1 MINVLNKVSIV
12 TGSYHQSSSTL
23 YALCSCISVHLANR
37 RPRSSWSDILA
48 VCDRMNKNT
57 QRTEHDCI
65 LRVEQ
70 LSGSH

>member
-48 VCDRMNKNT
+48 VCDRM
-57 QRTEHDCI
+57 
-65 LRVEQ
+65 
-70 LSGSH
+70 